1 MNGVKQKRNALTVKQ
16 KLEILQK
23 LDNGESASS
32 DAEAVLN
39 KGNTISHSAPLQ
51 SVETLLDYMGQ
62 RGFDY
67 GDITAVELY
76 PKGDILD
83 PDQESIIICLKNCA
97 KLPHTYVNCDLCLL
111 SGEFS
116 SREHFSKFPTGKVH
130 DCAKWRFKRLKEN
143 SRFLS
148 GEKVDDFA
156 KATLIV
162 TCQFSQKD
170 SVMSKGSPAT
180 LSEKDIDLLSKDM
193 EKMYIS
199 KEFNDLTLCS
209 GTENFPIHKAVLY
222 ARVPKLLNELQSEA
236 DDESTC
242 KVVSDLDASAL
253 RILLSYMYSG
263 KLDASTE
270 NIPSSLYKAADA
282 YELID
287 LKQKLCSYPNEVTA
301 RTCIKVDRNEF
312 IWPIP
317 DPKILEQH
325 KKLYS
330 PSFTGGI
337 IPGSDLK
344 LSCYLSTNSEGN
356 DSTLEICIH
365 RLFPNKDN
373 PIFVKCKFNVNNL
386 SRVAEHVFYSDEEW
400 HFPSFIPIV
409 RKSGNLYVLHQESLT
424 EITLKCE
431 FCISGGET
439 VYTEETYCSPA
450 KYESFVQRGEDA
462 SNLCS
467 DLGVLYNIFLPKV
480 SDVVLTVG
488 AVNFP
493 AHKVVLAARSPV
505 FARMF
510 ENDMIEKKSGIVDIK
525 DIDIAILNMML
536 TYMYSAKV
544 ETLNYDS
551 AVKLY
556 TAADRYEVI
565 ALKEHCSSFLKLD
578 LSASNACD
586 ILILA
591 DMHGDMDLKNYT
603 KDFICAHADVILE
616 MPEWNR
622 LIESRIELAAEIL
635 HSLTVIVRAQNKG
648 CASCEK
654 TKMG

>member
-1 MNGVKQKRNALTVKQ
+1 MEDFKFIWKIENYNFLP
-16 KLEILQK
+16 
-23 LDNGESASS
+23 S
-32 DAEAVLN
+32 
-39 KGNTISHSAPLQ
+39 
-51 SVETLLDYMGQ
+51 Q
-62 RGFDY
+62 RGKALKSPLFNVNLS
-67 GDITAVELY
+67 ISTFLELY

-83 PDQESIIICLKNCA
+83 PDQESIIICLKNCT
-97 KLPHTYVNCDLCLL
+97 KLPHTYVNCDLVL
-111 SGEFS
+111 SGESSSCEKFAKFS
-116 SREHFSKFPTGKVH
+116 TGKVH
-130 DCAKWRFKRLKEN
+130 DCAKWRFKRLKEKPGIF
-143 SRFLS
+143 RFD
-148 GEKVDDFA
+148 EKVDDFA

-170 SVMSKGSPAT
+170 FVMSKGSAAP
-180 LSEKDIDLLSKDM
+180 LIEKDVDLLSKDM

-222 ARVPKLLNELQSEA
+222 ARVPKLLSELQDGA
-236 DDESTC
+236 DDESS
-242 KVVSDLDASAL
+242 KVVSNLDSSTL
-253 RILLSYMYSG
+253 RILLSYVYSG
-263 KLDASTE
+263 KLDASIE

-282 YELID
+282 YELTD
-287 LKQKLCSYPNEVTA
+287 LKQKLCSFPNEVTA

-344 LSCYLSTNSEGN
+344 LSCYLSSSSEGK
-356 DSTLEICIH
+356 DTLEICIH

-373 PIFVKCKFNVNNL
+373 PIFVKCKFSVNNL

-409 RKSGNLYVLHQESLT
+409 RKCENLYVLNQESST
-424 EITLKCE
+424 DITLKCE
-431 FCISGGET
+431 FCVSGGET
-439 VYTEETYCSPA
+439 VYTEETFCSSA
-450 KYESFVQRGEDA
+450 KYENFVQRGEDA

-480 SDVVLTVG
+480 SDVTLTVG

-510 ENDMIEKKSGIVDIK
+510 ENDMIEKKSGIVDVK

-565 ALKEHCSSFLKLD
+565 ALKEHCSLFLKLD

-586 ILILA
+586 VLILA
-591 DMHGDMDLKNYT
+591 DMHGDMDLKAYT
-603 KDFICAHADVILE
+603 KDFICAHADIILE

-622 LIESRIELAAEIL
+622 LIESRIELAAEVL
-635 HSLTVIVRAQNKG
+635 RSLTAIVRVQHKG
-648 CASCEK
+648 CVSCEEA
-654 TKMG
+654 KMG